1 MSCRLAASSSSRA
14 LDLTVPVMCVHTSKA
29 MAADGSRPSL
39 ARLFPC
45 PVLLTSPNG
54 TASRFP
60 TGSGRQRQAAQ
71 QFLIRIGEGR
81 CRCRCRSFLASPQ
94 MRQIFCADP
103 AVTVSRSQSTPCPC
117 QPYLVRTMQWMHGT
131 QKFSPSGGDWPQ
143 ARVGVASCPGSTS
156 SPLRRARHAH
166 AMAVGSGTSQR
177 GNASANLQC
186 PSPACEE

>member
-71 QFLIRIGEGR
+71 
-81 CRCRCRSFLASPQ
+81 RSAAVFNSDRRGAMPMPMPILPRLAS
-94 MRQIFCADP
+94 
-103 AVTVSRSQSTPCPC
+103 
-117 QPYLVRTMQWMHGT
+117 
-131 QKFSPSGGDWPQ
+131 
-143 ARVGVASCPGSTS
+143 
-156 SPLRRARHAH
+156 
-166 AMAVGSGTSQR
+166 
-177 GNASANLQC
+177 NEANLLRGSC
-186 PSPACEE
+186 RDREPKSIHSMSMPALSSQNDAMDAWHTEVFAIRRRLAAGAGRGSLLPRLYL